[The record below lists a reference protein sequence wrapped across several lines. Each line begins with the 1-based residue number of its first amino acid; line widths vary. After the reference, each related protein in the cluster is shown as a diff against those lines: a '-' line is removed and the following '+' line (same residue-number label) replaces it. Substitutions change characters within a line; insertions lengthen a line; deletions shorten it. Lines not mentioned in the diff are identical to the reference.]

1 MDIQKVWIPTLRYHH
16 HLPTYRNAHSRA
28 PPQIDRVRNSSQ
40 GGAAACPQ
48 ALQLILTHANVQEP
62 QDLHVEY
69 ETPPHIPIYIWKVLY
84 IT

>member
-16 HLPTYRNAHSRA
+16 HLPPYRNAHSRA

-62 QDLHVEY
+62 QDRG
-69 ETPPHIPIYIWKVLY
+69 I
-84 IT
+84 